1 MDTILQDLRYGIRM
15 LMKSPLFTTIAV
27 LTLALGIGAN
37 TAIFSMVDSFL
48 LRPLPV
54 RAPYQLTVLTLEQ
67 NSKELQTEFS
77 VADFDDIRN
86 QTSNVF
92 SEMMGYQFGLDGLSV
107 NGKPDRILTNYVT
120 GNYFQ
125 TLGLTPFLGRF
136 TLPSEGKTPG
146 ADPVLVLSYSYWQT
160 RFGADA
166 NVVGQKALI
175 DGQPVTIIGV
185 APKGFRGMHSLLEAQ
200 GYLPFGMLSIEAYP
214 SDFMTNRNSR
224 NLNVVARLKPGVS
237 LQQAQAALNVV
248 AQRLSQQYPESDKG
262 LALGV
267 FSERLSRPEP
277 SRDNPLPKISALFL
291 VLAALVLVLA
301 CVNVANI
308 LLVRATVRQREMA
321 IRAALGAARSR
332 LIRQLLTESLLLGIL
347 GGAAGILLGMWA
359 SGLVSSINLKTQLPV
374 RLEFGFDWRVFG
386 YAFAAALFTG
396 IVVGIV
402 PALRASRRSLSETLH
417 QGGRSVS
424 SGRNRLRSALVV
436 VQVGG
441 SLMLLI
447 VAALFTRSLQQAQRM
462 NLGFDPAN
470 VLNVTMDPNEI
481 GYNEL
486 QARAFYKE
494 LLQRLRALPGVQ
506 SASLAFSVP
515 LGYYANGDTLQIE
528 GYQPPPGQPPPSV
541 LFNTVSTD
549 YFKTLRVPMVSGRT
563 FTDADDQKAQYVAIV
578 NQTMAER
585 FWPHQDPIGRQFKM
599 ASDTKHSV
607 QVVGVAHDSVTRGR
621 KIPEYFYVPLAQNF
635 SSIATLQV
643 RTAAAP
649 EGMIAAVQKEI
660 AALAPDLPVFDV
672 QTMTQGLYTA
682 NGFLRFQLGAAMTG
696 ALGALGLILAIVGV
710 YGVISYTASQRTHE
724 IGIRVALGAQPADIL
739 KLIFGQGLLIVGI
752 GVVVGLVAA
761 SAIARLV
768 GNFLVGVKSTD
779 PLTYAAVSIM
789 LVTVALLACYV
800 PSRRAMRV
808 DPMQALRHE

>member
-48 LRPLPV
+48 LRPLPA
-54 RAPYQLTVLTLEQ
+54 RDPDQLTVLTLEQ
-67 NSKELQTEFS
+67 NNAVLQTEFS
-77 VADFDDIRN
+77 VPEFDDIRD
-86 QTSNVF
+86 QTSGVF

-125 TLGLTPFLGRF
+125 TLGLKPFLGRF
-136 TLPSEGKTPG
+136 TLPSEGKTSG
-146 ADPVLVLSYSYWQT
+146 ADPVLVLGYSYWQT

-166 NVVGQKALI
+166 SVVGQKVSI
-175 DGQPVTIIGV
+175 DGHPVTIVGV
-185 APKGFRGMHSLLEAQ
+185 APKGFHGVYSMLDAQ
-200 GYLPFGMLSIEAYP
+200 GYLPFGMLSLEATLYP
-214 SDFMTNRNSR
+214 SDFMTNRNMR
-224 NLNVVARLKPGVS
+224 NLDVVARLKPGVS
-237 LQQAQAALNVV
+237 IQQAQATLNVV
-248 AQRLSQQYPESDKG
+248 AQRLSQQYPENEKG

-267 FSERLSRPEP
+267 FPERLARPQP

-347 GGAAGILLGMWA
+347 GGAAGILIGMWA

-402 PALRASRRSLSETLH
+402 PALRASRGSLSETLH
-417 QGGRSVS
+417 EGGRSVS

-462 NLGFDPAN
+462 NLGFDPTN
-470 VLNVTMDPNEI
+470 VLNLTLDPNEI

-486 QARAFYKE
+486 QAREFDKE
-494 LLQRLRALPGVQ
+494 LLQRLGALPGIQ

-515 LGYYANGDTLQIE
+515 MGYYSNGDTLQIE
-528 GYQPPPGQPPPSV
+528 GYQPPPGQPAPNV
-541 LFNTVSTD
+541 LFNAVTPD
-549 YFKTLRVPMVSGRT
+549 YFKTMRIPMVSGRT

-578 NQTMAER
+578 NQTMAEASGR
-585 FWPHQDPIGRQFKM
+585 IRIPSAGNSRWP
-599 ASDTKHSV
+599 A
-607 QVVGVAHDSVTRGR
+607 
-621 KIPEYFYVPLAQNF
+621 IP
-635 SSIATLQV
+635 
-643 RTAAAP
+643 
-649 EGMIAAVQKEI
+649 
-660 AALAPDLPVFDV
+660 
-672 QTMTQGLYTA
+672 
-682 NGFLRFQLGAAMTG
+682 
-696 ALGALGLILAIVGV
+696 
-710 YGVISYTASQRTHE
+710 
-724 IGIRVALGAQPADIL
+724 
-739 KLIFGQGLLIVGI
+739 
-752 GVVVGLVAA
+752 
-761 SAIARLV
+761 
-768 GNFLVGVKSTD
+768 ST
-779 PLTYAAVSIM
+779 PF
-789 LVTVALLACYV
+789 
-800 PSRRAMRV
+800 RW
-808 DPMQALRHE
+808 